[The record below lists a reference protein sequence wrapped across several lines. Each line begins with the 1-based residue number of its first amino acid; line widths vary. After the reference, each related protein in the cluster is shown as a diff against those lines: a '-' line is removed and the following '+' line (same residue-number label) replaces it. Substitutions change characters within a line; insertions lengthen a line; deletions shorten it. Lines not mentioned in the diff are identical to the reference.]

1 VLGKFNYYH
10 IVFFKKIYFYIK
22 RWGNSQV
29 NTTTK
34 PLFEETL
41 NIVFECFDK
50 YKHNRP
56 LLPIECLKNY
66 QLIYTENNDAENL
79 ERDDNQVFTERT
91 AARYSIRDLPSR
103 SSSRILPRINT
114 SRASTTTDTSATSD
128 IILPIVIEPDSI
140 KNFDPIEPKEI
151 IKSIDNET
159 EKERLM
165 RLKAIKAKYTFRFP
179 TRSLE
184 QLNNIGMKRSFS
196 SAYAFSSLQRKK
208 RIDLKPISLNKKRN
222 KQQKN
227 LKRTCTDI
235 GKIENTMIIEEDEQE
250 QQNSLNIP
258 TMTIE
263 QSLDGNSSTLSA
275 V

>member
-10 IVFFKKIYFYIK
+10 IVFFLKIYFYIK

-91 AARYSIRDLPSR
+91 ATRYSIRDLPSR
-103 SSSRILPRINT
+103 SSSRTLPRINI
-114 SRASTTTDTSATSD
+114 SRTSTTTDTSTTSD
-128 IILPIVIEPDSI
+128 IILPIVIETDAI
-140 KNFDPIEPKEI
+140 KNFDPIEPKET

-179 TRSLE
+179 TRSVE

-208 RIDLKPISLNKKRN
+208 RIDLKPINLNKKRN

-263 QSLDGNSSTLSA
+263 QNVDGNSSTLSA